1 MRIYPFE
8 GVFLQL
14 PFCVRF
20 SNKDVK
26 TIKEQKHLKSLT
38 CFAVFTQFRC
48 INFASALCLNRGV
61 YLQSPY
67 CVRFSINKKTKSFTV
82 YPWIYAMMS
91 LMIWWLLWLLFG
103 QGFTMKMGWN
113 EELEFCEEEWKKFVA
128 DKIEID
134 SKCNNIRTRCC
145 VEEKKYL
152 LERFKMFSEIC
163 PLEGTCGCSQI
174 ILNITEVLP
183 FRLLRKALYEK
194 LKEAKNFTCSHK
206 YINEKVEYGNR
217 IRYTSFGIR
226 QYKFPSKYVLYGG
239 KSHTCYVVM
248 NVNLKRQDTNG
259 FFIKHVQSGKCVGD
273 NLPFNMLYTMN
284 CFEKSAY
291 FKFLQ
296 SGSINRSNTTRC
308 LVRYGIYVDL
318 SDGNF
323 NEECGAINTITQTNW
338 GGLFYKRFN
347 KCIVAKA
354 SLELVSCKNEEDQR
368 FNFGKLSNM

>member
-8 GVFLQL
+8 VIGVLSWLTAACYLIVQ
-14 PFCVRF
+14 
-20 SNKDVK
+20 
-26 TIKEQKHLKSLT
+26 QKVSQQSRPLHLKSLT

-134 SKCNNIRTRCC
+134 SKCNNTLTRCC

-163 PLEGTCGCSQI
+163 PLEGTCGCSPI
-174 ILNITEVLP
+174 ILNFTVLSHVDYDYYP
-183 FRLLRKALYEK
+183 LLQKALYEK
-194 LKEAKNFTCSHK
+194 GKNQK
-206 YINEKVEYGNR
+206 
-217 IRYTSFGIR
+217 TSRVHI
-226 QYKFPSKYVLYGG
+226 S
-239 KSHTCYVVM
+239 T
-248 NVNLKRQDTNG
+248 
-259 FFIKHVQSGKCVGD
+259 
-273 NLPFNMLYTMN
+273 
-284 CFEKSAY
+284 
-291 FKFLQ
+291 
-296 SGSINRSNTTRC
+296 
-308 LVRYGIYVDL
+308 
-318 SDGNF
+318 
-323 NEECGAINTITQTNW
+323 
-338 GGLFYKRFN
+338 
-347 KCIVAKA
+347 
-354 SLELVSCKNEEDQR
+354 
-368 FNFGKLSNM
+368 